1 MSKPRYRWWNYV
13 KNVIRAYPELKRL
26 AGEPPHVCVTAKPGA
41 VTAAHGVGRP
51 VENAAVRRLSEHD
64 EREYRA
70 VRAAVRETSA
80 LPNGNARLTIIDLV
94 YWKRV
99 NTLRGAA
106 KAVGYSY
113 RWAKELHRE
122 FICLVAEY
130 LDLKEKT
137 VPQSQKD
144 GL

>member
-1 MSKPRYRWWNYV
+1 MSKPRYRWWSYV
-13 KNVIRAYPELKRL
+13 KNVIRAYPELERQ
-26 AGEPPHVCVTAKPGA
+26 AGAPPNVRVTAKPGP
-41 VTAAHGVGRP
+41 VTAAPGVGRP
-51 VENAAVRRLSEHD
+51 VENAAVHRLTEHD

-70 VRAAVRETSA
+70 VRAAIRETMD

-113 RWAKELHRE
+113 RWAKHLHRE
-122 FICLVAEY
+122 FICLVAEN

-137 VPQSQKD
+137 VPQSQQD
-144 GL
+144 AL